1 LSILFVCFAET
12 LVAATFGLSDFTDFR
27 TNLNLF
33 IIFVENLNP
42 MSELIKKQVADA
54 KAHMDK
60 AIDHCDGELLKIRAG
75 KASPSMLDDIS
86 VDYYGSPTPLNQVGS
101 INTPDARTI
110 VVQPWEKSLLG
121 PIEKA
126 IMEANLGVNPQNDGV
141 IIRINVPPLTEE
153 RRRDLVKKAKAEAE
167 NGKIAIRNIRK
178 DANEKI
184 RKLKT
189 EGVSED
195 EMKVGEAEVQKLTD
209 TYIAKVDVLSS
220 AKEKD
225 IMTV

>member
-1 LSILFVCFAET
+1 
-12 LVAATFGLSDFTDFR
+12 
-27 TNLNLF
+27 
-33 IIFVENLNP
+33 
-42 MSELIKKQVADA
+42 
-54 KAHMDK
+54 
-60 AIDHCDGELLKIRAG
+60 
-75 KASPSMLDDIS
+75 
-86 VDYYGSPTPLNQVGS
+86 
-101 INTPDARTI
+101 
-110 VVQPWEKSLLG
+110 VQPWEKSLLG

-167 NGKIAIRNIRK
+167 TGKIAIRNIRK

-184 RKLKT
+184 RKLKA

-195 EMKVGEAEVQKLTD
+195 EMKAGEGEIQKLTD
-209 TYIAKVDVLSS
+209 AYIIKVDVLSD

>member
-1 LSILFVCFAET
+1 
-12 LVAATFGLSDFTDFR
+12 
-27 TNLNLF
+27 
-33 IIFVENLNP
+33 
-42 MSELIKKQVADA
+42 MSELIKKQVTET
-54 KAHMDK
+54 KALMDK
-60 AIDHCDGELLKIRAG
+60 AIDHCESELQKIRAG
-75 KASPSMLDDIS
+75 KANPSMLDDVY
-86 VDYYGSPTPLNQVGS
+86 VDYYGTPTPLSQIGNV
-101 INTPDARTI
+101 NTPDARTI
-110 VVQPWEKSLLG
+110 VIQPWEKSMLG

-126 IMEANLGVNPQNDGV
+126 IMEANLGLNPQNDGV
-141 IIRINVPPLTEE
+141 IIRLNVPPLTEE

-167 NGKIAIRNIRK
+167 TGKIAIRNLRK

-195 EMKVGEAEVQKLTD
+195 EMKVGEAEIQKLTD
-209 TYIAKVDVLSS
+209 AYIIKVDQHSE

>member
-1 LSILFVCFAET
+1 
-12 LVAATFGLSDFTDFR
+12 
-27 TNLNLF
+27 
-33 IIFVENLNP
+33 
-42 MSELIKKQVADA
+42 MSELIKKQVTDA
-54 KAHMDK
+54 KAAMDR
-60 AIDHCDGELLKIRAG
+60 AIEHTDGELLKIRAG
-75 KASPSMLDDIS
+75 KASPSMLDDIY
-86 VDYYGSPTPLNQVGS
+86 VDYYGTSTPLSQVGTV
-101 INTPDARTI
+101 NTPDARTI

-167 NGKIAIRNIRK
+167 SGKIAIRNVRK

-209 TYIAKVDVLSS
+209 AYIIKVDQLTE

>member
-1 LSILFVCFAET
+1 
-12 LVAATFGLSDFTDFR
+12 
-27 TNLNLF
+27 
-33 IIFVENLNP
+33 
-42 MSELIKKQVADA
+42 MSELIKKQVTDA
-54 KAHMDK
+54 KAAMDR
-60 AIDHCDGELLKIRAG
+60 AIDHADGELNKIRAG
-75 KASPSMLDDIS
+75 KASPSMLDDVY
-86 VDYYGSPTPLNQVGS
+86 VDYYGTATPLSQVGS
-101 INTPDARTI
+101 VNTPDARTI

-121 PIEKA
+121 AIEKA

-153 RRRDLVKKAKAEAE
+153 RRRDLVKKAKGEAE
-167 NGKIAIRNIRK
+167 NGKIAIRNMRK

-184 RKLKT
+184 RKLKA

-195 EMKVGEAEVQKLTD
+195 EMKTGEAEIQKLTD
-209 TYIAKVDVLSS
+209 AYIVKVDQLSE

>member
-1 LSILFVCFAET
+1 
-12 LVAATFGLSDFTDFR
+12 
-27 TNLNLF
+27 
-33 IIFVENLNP
+33 
-42 MSELIKKQVADA
+42 MSELIKKQVTDA
-54 KAHMDK
+54 RASMDK
-60 AIDHCDGELLKIRAG
+60 AIDHCDSELNKIRAG
-75 KASPSMLDDIS
+75 KASPSMLDDVM

-101 INTPDARTI
+101 VNTPDARTI
-110 VVQPWEKSLLG
+110 VVQPWEKSLLSA
-121 PIEKA
+121 IEKA

-167 NGKIAIRNIRK
+167 TGKIAIRNIRK

-184 RKLKT
+184 RKLKA

-195 EMKVGEAEVQKLTD
+195 EMKTGEAEIQKLTD
-209 TYIAKVDVLSS
+209 AYIIKVDLLSE

>member
-1 LSILFVCFAET
+1 
-12 LVAATFGLSDFTDFR
+12 
-27 TNLNLF
+27 
-33 IIFVENLNP
+33 
-42 MSELIKKQVADA
+42 MSELIKKQVNDA
-54 KAHMDK
+54 KANMDK
-60 AIDHCDGELLKIRAG
+60 AIEHADSELNKIRAG
-75 KASPSMLDDIS
+75 KANPSLLDDVK
-86 VDYYGSPTPLNQVGS
+86 VDYYGTPTPLSQIGS
-101 INTPDARTI
+101 VNTPDARTI

-121 PIEKA
+121 AIEKA
-126 IMEANLGVNPQNDGV
+126 IKEANLGLNPQNDGV

-153 RRRDLVKKAKAEAE
+153 RRRDLVKRAKGEAE

-184 RKLKT
+184 KKLKS

-195 EMKVGEAEVQKLTD
+195 EIKVGEAEVQKLTD
-209 TYIAKVDVLSS
+209 AYIIKVDQLSE

>member
-1 LSILFVCFAET
+1 
-12 LVAATFGLSDFTDFR
+12 
-27 TNLNLF
+27 
-33 IIFVENLNP
+33 
-42 MSELIKKQVADA
+42 MSELIKKQVNDA
-54 KAHMDK
+54 KANMER
-60 AIDHCDGELLKIRAG
+60 AIEHADNELNKIRAG
-75 KASPSMLDDIS
+75 KASPSLLDDVK
-86 VDYYGSPTPLNQVGS
+86 VDYYGTPTPLSQIGS
-101 INTPDARTI
+101 VNTPDARTI

-121 PIEKA
+121 AIEKA
-126 IMEANLGVNPQNDGV
+126 IKEANLGLNPQNDGI

-153 RRRDLVKKAKAEAE
+153 RRRDLVKKAKGEAE

-184 RKLKT
+184 KKLKP

-195 EMKVGEAEVQKLTD
+195 EIKVGEAEVQKLTD
-209 TYIAKVDVLSS
+209 AYIAKVDVLSE

>member
-1 LSILFVCFAET
+1 
-12 LVAATFGLSDFTDFR
+12 
-27 TNLNLF
+27 
-33 IIFVENLNP
+33 
-42 MSELIKKQVADA
+42 MSELIKKQVTEA
-54 KAHMDK
+54 KALMDK
-60 AIDHCDGELLKIRAG
+60 AIDHADGELNKIRAG
-75 KASPSMLDDIS
+75 KANPSLLDDVT
-86 VDYYGSPTPLNQVGS
+86 VDYYGTPTPLSQVGS
-101 INTPDARTI
+101 VNTPDARTI

-121 PIEKA
+121 AIEKA
-126 IMEANLGVNPQNDGV
+126 IKEANLGLNPQNDGI

-167 NGKIAIRNIRK
+167 TGKVAVRNIRK

-184 RKLKT
+184 KKLKS

-195 EMKVGEAEVQKLTD
+195 EIKVGETEIQKLTD
-209 TYIAKVDVLSS
+209 AYIVKVDQLSE

>member
-1 LSILFVCFAET
+1 
-12 LVAATFGLSDFTDFR
+12 
-27 TNLNLF
+27 
-33 IIFVENLNP
+33 
-42 MSELIKKQVADA
+42 MSELIKKQLTDA
-54 KAHMDK
+54 KALMDK
-60 AIDHCDGELLKIRAG
+60 AIEHCDNELSKIRAG
-75 KASPSMLDDIS
+75 KASPSMLDGVM

-101 INTPDARTI
+101 VNTPDAKTI
-110 VVQPWEKSLLG
+110 VIQPWEKSLLG
-121 PIEKA
+121 AIEKA

-153 RRRDLVKKAKAEAE
+153 RRRDLVKKSKSEAE

-178 DANEKI
+178 DINDKI

-195 EMKVGEAEVQKLTD
+195 EMKTGEADVQKLVD
-209 TYIAKVDVLSS
+209 NYIVKVDQLTE

>member
-1 LSILFVCFAET
+1 
-12 LVAATFGLSDFTDFR
+12 
-27 TNLNLF
+27 
-33 IIFVENLNP
+33 
-42 MSELIKKQVADA
+42 MSELVKKQITEA
-54 KAHMDK
+54 KAAMDR
-60 AIDHCDGELLKIRAG
+60 AIDHADNELNKIRAG
-75 KASPSMLDDIS
+75 KASPSMLDDVF
-86 VDYYGSPTPLNQVGS
+86 VDYYGTATPLSQVGS
-101 INTPDARTI
+101 VNTPDARTI
-110 VVQPWEKSLLG
+110 VVQPWEKSLLSA
-121 PIEKA
+121 IEKA

-153 RRRDLVKKAKAEAE
+153 RRRDLVKKAKGEAE
-167 NGKIAIRNIRK
+167 NGKIAIRNVRK

-195 EMKVGEAEVQKLTD
+195 EMKTGEAEVQKLTD
-209 TYIAKVDVLSS
+209 AYIVKVDALSE